1 MKLNFLVEGFVSI
14 WERGRKHL
22 PRTIGFIEGV
32 VVLAIALFFIW
43 LLLLRFD
50 YLLTHP
56 YE

>member
-32 VVLAIALFFIW
+32 VVLAIALFLSGCSCLDSITF
-43 LLLLRFD
+43 
-50 YLLTHP
+50 
-56 YE
+56 